1 MTARAVAFCREPSA
15 GDLDNGR
22 TDIDVMIVT
31 AILVDDVECPG
42 CLGWRAI
49 PLVLHNPSSIMT
61 IRGSI
66 YQARNPDAVPMFLFV
81 DIPAL
86 PGGMETSGPPRL

>member
-15 GDLDNGR
+15 GDLDKGR

-31 AILVDDVECPG
+31 AILVMSGMP
-42 CLGWRAI
+42 GWRAI
-49 PLVLHNPSSIMT
+49 QLALHNPSSIMT

-86 PGGMETSGPPRL
+86 PGGMETSGPPGL